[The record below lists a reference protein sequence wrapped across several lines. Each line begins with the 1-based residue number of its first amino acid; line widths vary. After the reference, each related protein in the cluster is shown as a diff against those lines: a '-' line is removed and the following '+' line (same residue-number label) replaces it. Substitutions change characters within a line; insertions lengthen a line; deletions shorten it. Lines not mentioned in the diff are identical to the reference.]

1 MFTTTPADS
10 DDLTVSPSLLLLSL
24 PLQLRASSNAA
35 TTAPPPQQHNNLVA
49 RCWRAARVRGR
60 RGSGWA
66 SERAGQVT
74 TQNNTIEPNF

>member
-10 DDLTVSPSLLLLSL
+10 DDLTVSPSFLLLSL

-49 RCWRAARVRGR
+49 RCWRAARVRR
-60 RGSGWA
+60 RGSGWV